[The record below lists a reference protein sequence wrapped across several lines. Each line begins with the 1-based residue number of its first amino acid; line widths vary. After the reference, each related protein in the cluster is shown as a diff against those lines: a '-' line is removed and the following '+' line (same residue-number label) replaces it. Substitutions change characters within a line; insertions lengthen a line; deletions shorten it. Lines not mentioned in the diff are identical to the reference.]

1 MPEED
6 RSPIIRTATEEEQSL
21 MEYHF
26 ARRVTAI
33 APSPTI
39 AVSDRARQLKA
50 AGRDVIDLGG
60 GDPDFATPQHIVA
73 AAAAALEAGD
83 THYVASAGIPELRAA
98 IVAKLRRENGLD
110 YSADEIIVTPGGK
123 PAIFAAM
130 MTLIDRGDEVLILD
144 PGWVSYAPE
153 VIIAEGTPVSVPL
166 SADNNFAITEER
178 LRSYITPRTRA
189 LILCTPNNPTGRVA
203 TEEELAI
210 VSRLAQ
216 EHDFYVFS
224 DEIYEKLVYDGAA
237 HHSIAG
243 LPGMWERTLTLSG
256 FSKAYA
262 MTGWR
267 LGFLAAPRPIV
278 NQILKIHSHSV
289 TCATSFGQR
298 GAIAALEGPQE
309 IIAQMVAAYD
319 RRRHLVADGLNAIPG
334 VRCAL
339 PQGAFYAFPDIR
351 GTGLSSADCAELLIA
366 EGGVAVTPGNAFGP
380 AGEGFIRL
388 SYATS
393 DQELTNAIARMG
405 KVLTHHA
412 TARRA

>member
-1 MPEED
+1 
-6 RSPIIRTATEEEQSL
+6 
-21 MEYHF
+21 MEYQF

-60 GDPDFATPQHIVA
+60 GDPDFPTPQHIVA
-73 AAAAALEAGD
+73 AAADAMESGD

-98 IVAKLRRENGLD
+98 IVRKLQRENGLT

-153 VIIAEGTPVSVPL
+153 VIIAEGTPVGVPL
-166 SADNNFAITEER
+166 AADDSYAITEER
-178 LRSYITPRTRA
+178 IRPYITPRTRA

-203 TEEELAI
+203 TEVELATI
-210 VSRLAQ
+210 ARLAQ
-216 EHDFYVFS
+216 EHNFYVFS
-224 DEIYEKLVYDGAA
+224 DEIYEKLVYDGAV
-237 HHSIAG
+237 HRSIAA
-243 LPGMWERTLTLSG
+243 LPGMWERTLTLNG

-278 NQILKIHSHSV
+278 DQILKIHSHSV

-298 GAIAALEGPQE
+298 GAIAALDGPQE
-309 IIAQMVAAYD
+309 IIKQMVVAYD

-339 PQGAFYAFPDIR
+339 PQGAFYALPDIR
-351 GTGLSSADCAELLIA
+351 GTGLTSAECAEVLIA
-366 EGGVAVTPGNAFGP
+366 EGEVAVTPGNAFGE

-388 SYATS
+388 SFATS
-393 DQELTNAIARMG
+393 DAELTRAVARMG
-405 KVLTHHA
+405 EVLRKHSKA
-412 TARRA
+412 TTA

>member
-1 MPEED
+1 
-6 RSPIIRTATEEEQSL
+6 
-21 MEYHF
+21 MEYQF

-60 GDPDFATPQHIVA
+60 GDPDFPTPQHIVA
-73 AAAAALEAGD
+73 AAADAMESGD

-98 IVAKLRRENGLD
+98 IVRKLQRENGLT

-153 VIIAEGTPVSVPL
+153 VIIAEGTPVGVPL
-166 SADNNFAITEER
+166 AADDNYAITEER
-178 LRSYITPRTRA
+178 IRPYITPRTRA

-203 TEEELAI
+203 TEAELATI
-210 VSRLAQ
+210 ARLAQ

-224 DEIYEKLVYDGAA
+224 DEIYEKLVYDGAV
-237 HHSIAG
+237 HRSIAA
-243 LPGMWERTLTLSG
+243 LPGMWERTLTLNG

-278 NQILKIHSHSV
+278 DQILKIHSHSV

-298 GAIAALEGPQE
+298 GAIAALDGPQE
-309 IIAQMVAAYD
+309 IIKQMVVAYD

-339 PQGAFYAFPDIR
+339 PQGAFYALPDIR
-351 GTGLSSADCAELLIA
+351 GTGLTSAECAEVLIA
-366 EGGVAVTPGNAFGP
+366 EGEVAVTPGNAFGE

-388 SYATS
+388 SFATS
-393 DQELTNAIARMG
+393 DAELTRAVARTG
-405 KVLTHHA
+405 EVLRKHSKA
-412 TARRA
+412 TTA

>member
-1 MPEED
+1 
-6 RSPIIRTATEEEQSL
+6 
-21 MEYHF
+21 MEYQF
-26 ARRVTAI
+26 AHRVTAI

-39 AVSDRARQLKA
+39 AVSDRARQMKA
-50 AGRDVIDLGG
+50 AGREVIDLGG
-60 GDPDFATPQHIVA
+60 GDPDFPTPPHIVA
-73 AAAAALEAGD
+73 AAADAMEAGD

-98 IVAKLRRENGLD
+98 IVRKLGRENGLA

-130 MTLIDRGDEVLILD
+130 MTLVGPGDEVLILD

-153 VIIAEGTPVSVPL
+153 VIIAGGTPVGVPL
-166 SADNNFAITEER
+166 SADDNYAIIEER
-178 LRSYITPRTRA
+178 IRPHITPRTRA

-203 TEEELAI
+203 TEAELATI
-210 VSRLAQ
+210 ARLAR

-224 DEIYEKLVYDGAA
+224 DEIYEKLVYDGAV
-237 HHSIAG
+237 HRSIAA
-243 LPGMWERTLTLSG
+243 LPGMWERTLTLNG

-267 LGFLAAPRPIV
+267 LGFLAAPRPIIE
-278 NQILKIHSHSV
+278 QILKIHSHSV

-298 GAIAALEGPQE
+298 GAIAALDGPQE

-339 PQGAFYAFPDIR
+339 PQGAFYALPDIR
-351 GTGLSSADCAELLIA
+351 GTGLTSAECAELLIA
-366 EGGVAVTPGNAFGP
+366 EGGVAVTPGNAFGE
-380 AGEGFIRL
+380 AGEGFVRL
-388 SYATS
+388 SFATS
-393 DQELTNAIARMG
+393 DEELTRAVARMG
-405 KVLTHHA
+405 EVLRKHTTA
-412 TARRA
+412 TTA

>member
-1 MPEED
+1 
-6 RSPIIRTATEEEQSL
+6 
-21 MEYHF
+21 MEYQF

-39 AVSDRARQLKA
+39 AVSDRARQMKA

-73 AAAAALEAGD
+73 AAADAMEGGD
-83 THYVASAGIPELRAA
+83 THYVASAGIPELRVA
-98 IVAKLRRENGLD
+98 IVRKLQRENGLT
-110 YSADEIIVTPGGK
+110 YSTDEIIVTPGGK

-153 VIIAEGTPVSVPL
+153 VIIAEGTPISVPL
-166 SADNNFAITEER
+166 SADDNYAIIAER
-178 LRSYITPRTRA
+178 ILPYITPRTRA

-203 TEEELAI
+203 TEAELTTIAQ
-210 VSRLAQ
+210 LAQ

-224 DEIYEKLVYDGAA
+224 DEIYEKLVYDGAV
-237 HHSIAG
+237 HRSIAA
-243 LPGMWERTLTLSG
+243 LPGMWERTLTLNG

-298 GAIAALEGPQE
+298 GAIAALDGPQE
-309 IIAQMVAAYD
+309 IINQMVVAYD
-319 RRRHLVADGLNAIPG
+319 RRRHLVADRLNAIPG

-339 PQGAFYAFPDIR
+339 PQGAFYAMPDIR
-351 GTGLSSADCAELLIA
+351 GTGLTSAECAELLIA
-366 EGGVAVTPGNAFGP
+366 EGEVAVTPGNAFGA
-380 AGEGFIRL
+380 AGEGFVRL
-388 SYATS
+388 SFATS
-393 DQELTNAIARMG
+393 DDELTRAVARMSE
-405 KVLTHHA
+405 VLQKHSKA
-412 TARRA
+412 TTA

>member
-1 MPEED
+1 
-6 RSPIIRTATEEEQSL
+6 

-73 AAAAALEAGD
+73 AATDALEAGD

-110 YSADEIIVTPGGK
+110 YSTDEIIVTPGGK

-203 TEEELAI
+203 TEEELVI

-216 EHDFYVFS
+216 EHDFYIFS

-309 IIAQMVAAYD
+309 IIARMVAAYD

-393 DQELTNAIARMG
+393 DQELTNAITRMS
-405 KVLTHHA
+405 KVLTQHA
-412 TARRA
+412 TARHA

>member
-1 MPEED
+1 
-6 RSPIIRTATEEEQSL
+6 
-21 MEYHF
+21 MEYQF

-60 GDPDFATPQHIVA
+60 GDPDFPTPQHIVA
-73 AAAAALEAGD
+73 AAADAMESGD

-98 IVAKLRRENGLD
+98 IVRKLQRENGLT

-153 VIIAEGTPVSVPL
+153 VIIAEGTPVGVPL
-166 SADNNFAITEER
+166 AADDSYAITEER
-178 LRSYITPRTRA
+178 IRPYITPRTRA

-203 TEEELAI
+203 TEAELATI
-210 VSRLAQ
+210 ARLAQ
-216 EHDFYVFS
+216 EHNFYVFS
-224 DEIYEKLVYDGAA
+224 DEIYEKLVYDGAV
-237 HHSIAG
+237 HRSIAA
-243 LPGMWERTLTLSG
+243 LPGMWERTLTLNG

-278 NQILKIHSHSV
+278 DQILKIHSHSV

-298 GAIAALEGPQE
+298 GAIAALDGPQE
-309 IIAQMVAAYD
+309 IIKQMVVAYD

-339 PQGAFYAFPDIR
+339 PQGAFYALPDIR
-351 GTGLSSADCAELLIA
+351 GTGLTSAECAEVLIA
-366 EGGVAVTPGNAFGP
+366 EGEVAVTPGNAFGE

-388 SYATS
+388 SFATS
-393 DQELTNAIARMG
+393 DAELTRAVARMG
-405 KVLTHHA
+405 EVLRKHSKA
-412 TARRA
+412 TTA